1 MRLRHQEGRR
11 MKQVEYIYSLSKTLK
26 NITTHLHKIMEKNT
40 ITVLVEDDSR
50 APDTTEALHSCVF

>member
-1 MRLRHQEGRR
+1 